1 MNQNDLNE
9 RLVSHEVY
17 VCLTPMVEF
26 ILKSASDDKDNWE
39 PPFTWDDIENSYS
52 KECTHCGK
60 DESEH
65 NNYCC
70 ADGESFEA
78 EPQEIFE
85 WWAVS
90 PWLYEQLKEEGKPV
104 IDTFPHLWGRTTSGQ
119 QIRLDAVIT
128 TIQKKTEYGGKVE
141 K

>member
-9 RLVSHEVY
+9 RLVSQEVY
-17 VCLTPMVEF
+17 VCLTPMVEH
-26 ILKSASDDKDNWE
+26 ILKTAWSTDDA
-39 PPFTWDDIENSYS
+39 PFSPDDIENSYN

-78 EPQEIFE
+78 EEQEILE

-90 PWLYEQLKEEGKPV
+90 PWLYEQLKEEGEPV
-104 IDTFPHLWGRTTSGQ
+104 IDTFPHLWGRCTSGEA
-119 QIRLDAVIT
+119 ISVDGVIT
-128 TIQKKTEYGGKVE
+128 RIQRKTQYGQL
-141 K
+141 